1 MNEGSK
7 ETNKNR
13 TAFRLG
19 RKMSFFALTPTITT
33 TIADAKRVA
42 DAKFK
47 LRLALRECMQCG
59 LQIICLLRSMSSSPN
74 MPDDIG
80 TFLEGFYLFQ
90 ARSPREFSIWMD
102 KQVHSRKMPIL
113 LVPTKIM
120 NAFLMWTPASCLHPS
135 DKIPIYEWIE
145 SRPFDGLKLSSISL
159 TKPNKTRIALI

>member
-80 TFLEGFYLFQ
+80 TFLEGFYLFGPEALENFQ
-90 ARSPREFSIWMD
+90 F
-102 KQVHSRKMPIL
+102 
-113 LVPTKIM
+113 
-120 NAFLMWTPASCLHPS
+120 
-135 DKIPIYEWIE
+135 EWINKFIHE
-145 SRPFDGLKLSSISL
+145 KCSFFWFQRRLWMHFLCGRQLPVCIHQTKSQFMNELNRDPLMGWSYLLS
-159 TKPNKTRIALI
+159 P